1 MVIVPSQSSGKE
13 KLPDDQNNL
22 HYYITKLQK
31 AKPLFDV
38 FRFLPGTDA
47 EKIIPPDGWKNRR
60 EYGILVRN
68 GRPSRCPELKEGR
81 RAMKYAETVV
91 AALVLCFG
99 AGMGIALL
107 RRRNAAGRRMA
118 LGALLLTLGAA
129 AHLAPRSLGLLF
141 DWDTTHWRG
150 LGRLAAALALTGWYL
165 LLYRSWEREFRPEVR
180 DRVVLWTVIGCVIL
194 RLLLMAAPANGWWRN
209 GHDPL
214 WQTLRNLPL
223 AVLAAVTVLLYR
235 LTRREN
241 RALAPVWILQLIS
254 FLCYLPAAVGRTPVA
269 VPSMALMALC
279 QLATLACFL
288 RATRK

>member
-1 MVIVPSQSSGKE
+1 
-13 KLPDDQNNL
+13 
-22 HYYITKLQK
+22 
-31 AKPLFDV
+31 
-38 FRFLPGTDA
+38 
-47 EKIIPPDGWKNRR
+47 
-60 EYGILVRN
+60 
-68 GRPSRCPELKEGR
+68 
-81 RAMKYAETVV
+81 MKYAETVV

-99 AGMGIALL
+99 AGIGIALL
-107 RRRNAAGRRMA
+107 ALTGTYAIKSLGLWYKQQRHAEQRPIDGLLTLTISFVWTIAVSRRMA

-279 QLATLACFL
+279 QLGTLCCFL
-288 RATRK
+288 RAAKEKR